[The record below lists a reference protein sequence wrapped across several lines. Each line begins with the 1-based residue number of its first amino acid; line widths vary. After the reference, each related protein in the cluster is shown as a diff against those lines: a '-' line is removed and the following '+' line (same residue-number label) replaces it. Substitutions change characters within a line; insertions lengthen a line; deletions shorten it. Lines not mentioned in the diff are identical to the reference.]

1 MELIKKENHFQIL
14 SKSVKEVEVS
24 TWKWFEIEWY
34 ASTKDKDRYWDIVE
48 PTAFKKAMKQ
58 YSQNPIILLQHN
70 PDKPIWK
77 VNEFSIDNNGLY
89 IKALITEDTD
99 GVFSKIQNNIL
110 KWFSIWFC
118 LKDFELEEQEDWNYV
133 NVIKDLDL
141 LEISLVSIPA
151 NPYCLTKSLSDCFK
165 SKDINMDEKEIITEE
180 VIEETTNEVEE
191 VEAIAE
197 ETDKHD
203 SEDFEN
209 EIKEADENSEISQSE
224 EETAENVDEKPT
236 TEVVE
241 TDETETKSFE
251 AMRKEFNWV
260 LEKKDIELKSFQKKF
275 DTMEKEFNQTKN
287 LLVSIVDALK
297 SMRETME
304 KTVITPSIKYTNSST
319 VKDKS
324 ADAIEE
330 AVKLMKSL

>member
-133 NVIKDLDL
+133 NVIKDLANDGMTM
-141 LEISLVSIPA
+141 LVVTHEMNFAKNVSNKVKNIIFPIIFSQSRHFI
-151 NPYCLTKSLSDCFK
+151 CLKHTF
-165 SKDINMDEKEIITEE
+165 SKDWRYTIN
-180 VIEETTNEVEE
+180 NC
-191 VEAIAE
+191 
-197 ETDKHD
+197 
-203 SEDFEN
+203 F
-209 EIKEADENSEISQSE
+209 IS
-224 EETAENVDEKPT
+224 
-236 TEVVE
+236 
-241 TDETETKSFE
+241 
-251 AMRKEFNWV
+251 
-260 LEKKDIELKSFQKKF
+260 
-275 DTMEKEFNQTKN
+275 
-287 LLVSIVDALK
+287 SIC
-297 SMRETME
+297 
-304 KTVITPSIKYTNSST
+304 
-319 VKDKS
+319 
-324 ADAIEE
+324 
-330 AVKLMKSL
+330 